1 VGGDVVVVAPLVEA
15 HLLADDLD
23 HGGRTIVDV
32 ASRAQLVDGQ
42 GSVVPMRHRPDD
54 VLWAK
59 RGVPAEEHARERR
72 CHRCGIDLR
81 HIPLVE
87 LNPDVA
93 FDPRES
99 VFLADRHQHI
109 IAREVLI
116 RLAGRNEVAAPL
128 GVVFG
133 FYLLEKNAG
142 EAAIFVRDLFR
153 HEEIQNGDVLV
164 HGVLLFPRGRFHF
177 LEPRTNDHLDVLAVE
192 PARAAAAVHGGVA
205 AAEHDD
211 AFADPVDVPERDR
224 GEPVDADM
232 DVRRGLFAAGDVEIA
247 TARRAAADE
256 DRIPTLRHQRLEAV
270 DAFAAAKF
278 DPEIEDVVAFLVD
291 NGFRQAEARDLR
303 ADHAARLWIL
313 IEYHA
318 FVAERR
324 EVAGD
329 RKRGGAAAHER
340 DALAILDRCRLGQA
354 GADIVLEVGG
364 NPL

>member
-1 VGGDVVVVAPLVEA
+1 
-15 HLLADDLD
+15 
-23 HGGRTIVDV
+23 
-32 ASRAQLVDGQ
+32 
-42 GSVVPMRHRPDD
+42 MRHRPDD

-59 RGVPAEEHARERR
+59 RGVAAEEHARVGR

-81 HIPLVE
+81 HVPLVE

-93 FDPRES
+93 LDPRES
-99 VFLADRHQHI
+99 VFLADRDQHVV
-109 IAREVLI
+109 AREVLI

-128 GVVFG
+128 GVVVG
-133 FYLLEKNAG
+133 LHLLENNAS
-142 EAAIFVRDLFR
+142 EAAIIVPELFR

-164 HGVLLFPRGRFHF
+164 HGVLLFPRGRLHF
-177 LEPRTNDHLDVLAVE
+177 LEPRADDHLDVFAAKA
-192 PARAAAAVHGGVA
+192 ARRAAAVHRGVA
-205 AAEHDD
+205 AAEHDY
-211 AFADPVDVPERDR
+211 AFANPVDVPERDR

-291 NGFRQAEARDLR
+291 NGFGQAEARDLR

-318 FVAERR
+318 FV
-324 EVAGD
+324 
-329 RKRGGAAAHER
+329 
-340 DALAILDRCRLGQA
+340 
-354 GADIVLEVGG
+354 
-364 NPL
+364 